1 MTQPPLT
8 IPSTIEV
15 PQAVRHTAPNGTPI
29 YAINCPE
36 YEVVRVSFVF
46 HAGTITQ
53 RHPFTA
59 SATAN
64 MLAEGSQNM
73 TSQQIAERLDYYG
86 SYFDINIDRDYSYI
100 TFCTLSKFF
109 AQTAEVIEEV
119 ILRPTFPDREVSIY
133 SAKRRQQ
140 LTIERRK
147 VETIA
152 RENFAQAIFGKSH
165 PYGISYPESAYDTLC
180 REDINEHYQR
190 RYTAENC
197 IVICSGSIDEDVLK
211 RITDI
216 TSQIHNSAEKDE
228 IAFPP
233 FDTQH
238 EVLVQHD
245 GAVQSSIR
253 MGRLLFTRAH
263 EDFIPM
269 QVLSTTLGGYFGSRL
284 MQNLRERN
292 GFTYGVFSAMVN
304 FQNTGYLAIATQVGT
319 DVTEQ
324 ALEQIAIEIDTLRNE
339 LVPEQELSLVKNI
352 MAGEMMRIL
361 DGPFGIADVTTE
373 NILCGFDNSHIA
385 DNLRRIRTTTPEE
398 IRALA
403 QKYLDPNDIVTVV
416 AGDFS

>member
-15 PQAVRHTAPNGTPI
+15 PQAVRHIAPNGTPI

-64 MLAEGSQNM
+64 MLAEGSENM

-119 ILRPTFPDREVSIY
+119 ILRPTFPEREVSIY

-197 IVICSGSIDEDVLK
+197 IVICSGSISEDVLK

-216 TSQIHNSAEKDE
+216 TAQIHNSAEKDE

-238 EVLVQHD
+238 EVLVQHN

-339 LVPEQELSLVKNI
+339 LVSEQELSLVKNI

-385 DNLRRIRTTTPEE
+385 DNLSRIRTTTPEE

-403 QKYLDPNDIVTVV
+403 QKYLDPKDIVTVV

>member
-8 IPSTIEV
+8 IPSTIDV

-53 RHPFTA
+53 HHPFTA

-100 TFCTLSKFF
+100 TFCALSKFF
-109 AQTAEVIEEV
+109 EQTAEVIEEV
-119 ILRPTFPDREVSIY
+119 ILRPTFPEKEVEIY

-165 PYGISYPESAYDTLC
+165 PYGISYPESAYDTLS
-180 REDINEHYQR
+180 RENIHEHYQR
-190 RYTAENC
+190 RYTADNC
-197 IVICSGSIDEDVLK
+197 IVVCSGSISDKVLE
-211 RITDI
+211 RITNI
-216 TSQIHNSAEKDE
+216 AAQIHTSTTKDE
-228 IAFPP
+228 IIFPP
-233 FDTQH
+233 FDTRH
-238 EVLVQHD
+238 NVRVQHD

-253 MGRLLFTRAH
+253 MGRLLFTRSH
-263 EDFIPM
+263 EKFIPM
-269 QVLSTTLGGYFGSRL
+269 QVLSTVLGGYFGSRL

-304 FQNTGYLAIATQVGT
+304 FQNTGYLAIATQIGT
-319 DVTEQ
+319 EVTEA
-324 ALEQIAIEIDTLRNE
+324 ALNQIASEIETLRKE
-339 LVPEQELSLVKNI
+339 LIPEQELLLVKNI

-385 DNLRRIRTTTPEE
+385 DNLNRIRSTTAEE
-398 IRALA
+398 LRSLA
-403 QKYLDPNDIVTVV
+403 QKYLDPKDLVTVV
-416 AGDFS
+416 AGDFE